1 MKEDACFIIGK
12 IVGVHGVKGN
22 LKVHPY
28 IESVS
33 LLEAGETIFVGS
45 PENEE
50 GKFVIRW
57 AKPHQRAILMALE
70 DVDDRDTAEKLIGM
84 DVFLEKSRLP
94 DLEDGTYYWSDLIG
108 LDVLTTDDRYLGK
121 IASIFRTGSNDV
133 YVTRNGRDETLIPG
147 LVSVV
152 KSIDLEK
159 GRMTVELPEGLL

>member
-28 IESVS
+28 IESIS

-45 PENEE
+45 PEDEE

-57 AKPHQRAILMALE
+57 AKPHHRTILMALA
-70 DVDDRDTAEKLIGM
+70 DVEDRDAAEKLIGM
-84 DVFLEKSRLP
+84 DLFIEKSRLP
-94 DLEDGTYYWSDLIG
+94 DLEEGTYYWSDLVG
-108 LDVLTTDDRYLGK
+108 LDVFTTDDRYLGK

-133 YVTRNGRDETLIPG
+133 YVARNGREETLIPG
-147 LVSVV
+147 LASVV
-152 KSIDLEK
+152 KSVDLEK
-159 GRMTVELPEGLL
+159 GCMTVALPEGLM